1 MRLSRSGECDSLLE
15 PSQGKDGSSPFH
27 VVGTQTC
34 QGAVMGHV
42 EEAHTLGTE
51 TTRQRE
57 PGACLTPLQSGA
69 ALPPMLRSLLL
80 WVFAAA
86 A

>member
-1 MRLSRSGECDSLLE
+1 
-15 PSQGKDGSSPFH
+15 
-27 VVGTQTC
+27 
-34 QGAVMGHV
+34 MGHV
-42 EEAHTLGTE
+42 EEGHTLGTE

-69 ALPPMLRSLLL
+69 ALPPMLMSL